1 MARRTL
7 RKMTWG
13 WVEGFLNVSKAFRR
27 LDAAEGTYLK
37 EIQVTVWS
45 DIHVRSGLNPIGGK
59 TSLQAEQRPARHF
72 RESHESS
79 HPLRTALRERVVL
92 LHTPKIIHVALCLA
106 LFCAACFCDE
116 TVFCS
121 PNPVIPSAARNA
133 AAGNTGGMYTRK
145 QRTCGIFRSS
155 SCSLLCRPH
164 IRRRSGSP
172 PPLLLYRWGWRR
184 LSTTL

>member
-59 TSLQAEQRPARHF
+59 TSLQAEQHPARHF

-106 LFCAACFCDE
+106 PFVLLAFVTKPCFAASILSYHPRRETRPQEIRAACIPGNKERVGYCE
-116 TVFCS
+116 VPRAASCVGLI
-121 PNPVIPSAARNA
+121 PV
-133 AAGNTGGMYTRK
+133 AGAVD
-145 QRTCGIFRSS
+145 
-155 SCSLLCRPH
+155 
-164 IRRRSGSP
+164 P
-172 PPLLLYRWGWRR
+172 PPILLYRWGWRR